1 MQEYNIRLKRYNGV
15 DYDTLYPETKSSL
28 LVGNIAKSQ
37 LASGATYTAVSTTL
51 VQQNWNS
58 STLQQT
64 ISVSGVTPSNAVIVA
79 PAPNDLQ
86 KYSESGIYCS
96 AQASGSLTFKCEE
109 IPASNIA
116 VNVLILT

>member
-37 LASGATYTAVSTTL
+37 LASGATYTAVSATL

-64 ISVSGVTPSNAVIVA
+64 ISVSGVTASNAVIVA
-79 PAPNDLQ
+79 PAPNDLN

-96 AQASGSLTFKCEE
+96 AQASDTLTFKCEE

>member
-15 DYDTLYPETKSSL
+15 DYDTLYPETRSSL
-28 LVGNIAKSQ
+28 LIGDISKSQ
-37 LASGATYTAVSTTL
+37 LEDGATYTAVSATL

-58 STLQQT
+58 TTLQQT
-64 ISVSGVTPSNAVIVA
+64 ISVSGVTASNAVIVA
-79 PAPNDLQ
+79 PAPDDLN

-96 AQASGSLTFKCEE
+96 AQASGTLTFKCEE

>member
-15 DYDTLYPETKSSL
+15 DYDTLYPETRSSL

-37 LASGATYTAVSTTL
+37 LANGATYTAVSATL

-58 STLQQT
+58 TTLQQT
-64 ISVSGVTPSNAVIVA
+64 ISVSGVTDSNAVIVA

-86 KYSESGIYCS
+86 KYSESGVYCS
-96 AQASGSLTFKCEE
+96 AQASGTLTFECEE
-109 IPASNIA
+109 IPESNIA